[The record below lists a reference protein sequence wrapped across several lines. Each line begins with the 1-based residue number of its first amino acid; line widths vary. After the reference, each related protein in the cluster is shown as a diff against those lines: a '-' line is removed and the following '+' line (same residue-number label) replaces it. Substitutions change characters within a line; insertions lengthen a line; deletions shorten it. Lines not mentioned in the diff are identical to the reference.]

1 MRFDG
6 QIGEQLECAY
16 AVNNTGGTLIP
27 ITNRC
32 INSIPSIERVK
43 STKDNRTASW
53 VLFQLTVTGLLALAL
68 LIIYSAKAALSERV
82 VYAVHLNHVVT
93 RILHYI
99 D

>member
-1 MRFDG
+1 M
-6 QIGEQLECAY
+6 
-16 AVNNTGGTLIP
+16 
-27 ITNRC
+27 
-32 INSIPSIERVK
+32 
-43 STKDNRTASW
+43 
-53 VLFQLTVTGLLALAL
+53 LFQLTVTGLLALAL